1 MINLNLSNSND
12 RSLTNFD
19 SNDNN
24 VSGNNNINTTSSILI
39 ADNSNQYENDTIE
52 QTITKVNIKTIQCN
66 EIHIND
72 SIYVSNK
79 YFKLHLGK
87 VGK

>member
-1 MINLNLSNSND
+1 MINLNLSNNND

-72 SIYVSNK
+72 SIYV
-79 YFKLHLGK
+79 
-87 VGK
+87 